1 MSTNQ
6 PPAIDPAA
14 RELVAAVR
22 TFVREVMRDLLRM
35 DMQGG
40 EAATNTYAHACM
52 ENLPEHRLPGLVAAH
67 DALAAALNAAS
78 PDAPPILSLTTELPA

>member
-6 PPAIDPAA
+6 PPAVDPAA

-22 TFVREVMRDLLRM
+22 TFVDELMRDVLRM
-35 DMQGG
+35 EMQGG
-40 EAATNTYAHACM
+40 EDATNAYARACM
-52 ENLPEHRLPGLVAAH
+52 EYLPQRHIPAVVAAH

-78 PDAPPILSLTTELPA
+78 PEVPPILSMTTEKPA